1 MVVKVVKVRVTVDLA
16 SDSEMKKEAARTK
29 PRRRKRVNDARSD
42 GRWCCS
48 CWSEGSAAPG
58 RCCFW
63 FQPEG
68 CHVETNQLVDSA
80 LKAAAQVAPGHRLL
94 REPSPLFAAPKN
106 RNPTCRQNVEGH
118 ASMKSRCGGRGD
130 GGSRPDDRAGG
141 ARCGGGRGAASQ
153 QHAFALPVVWRR
165 GKATN
170 ARRRLGGVGT
180 ERADDGTI
188 GIRRRAY
195 IRWPAYSSV
204 ADGCS
209 SVSPTNG
216 GGLAFRRQTYRDPM
230 EFLAEEA
237 LARLDSAALSS
248 FT

>member
-1 MVVKVVKVRVTVDLA
+1 MMSSSSSVPRRA
-16 SDSEMKKEAARTK
+16 SGGERSSARMSCGGGEAARDGEERIGRGREMLWTAGRLPSSYLQRLERDGRP
-29 PRRRKRVNDARSD
+29 PRRVAHLAPHQLASSDAR
-42 GRWCCS
+42 R
-48 CWSEGSAAPG
+48 
-58 RCCFW
+58 
-63 FQPEG
+63 
-68 CHVETNQLVDSA
+68 
-80 LKAAAQVAPGHRLL
+80 GHRLS
-94 REPSPLFAAPKN
+94 RSEEGRPESGREEPS
-106 RNPTCRQNVEGH
+106 R
-118 ASMKSRCGGRGD
+118 
-130 GGSRPDDRAGG
+130 
-141 ARCGGGRGAASQ
+141 GGGRGAASQ